1 MAVSHA
7 QLRAF
12 HAVAQAGSF
21 TRAAERLFLSQ
32 PAVSD
37 QVRKLEEQYGV
48 LLFNRTKRT
57 VQLTELGERLLGIT
71 QRLYAVAA
79 EAQELLSS
87 SRALQTGR
95 LTLAV
100 DSPVHVLPFIARFNA
115 RYPGIRF
122 NLVTGNTDEALA
134 RLFAYQADFAVL
146 GRPVQDEALISLVLS
161 SSPLLAFVAAD
172 HPWAGRE
179 SIVLA
184 DLDDQPLVL
193 RERGS
198 MTRQLIEEELQR
210 EGLRLRS
217 AIEVEGREA
226 VFETVAGG
234 LGVGIVSAAEFGSS
248 RSLCALPILDCRQ
261 RMTET
266 LVCLREQGSR
276 RIIETFLELVR
287 SNPSA

>member
-1 MAVSHA
+1 MAVSNA

-12 HAVAQAGSF
+12 HAVAQQGSF

-37 QVRKLEEQYGV
+37 QVRKLEEQFGV
-48 LLFNRTKRT
+48 LLFHRTKRS
-57 VQLTELGERLLGIT
+57 VRLTELGEQLLGIT

-87 SRALQTGR
+87 SRALQSGS

-100 DSPVHVLPFIARFNA
+100 DSPVHVLPFIAQFKA

-122 NLVTGNTDEALA
+122 SLVTGNTDEALA
-134 RLFAYQADFAVL
+134 RLFEYKADFAVL
-146 GRPVQDEALISLVLS
+146 GRPMEDEKLTSHVLS
-161 SSPLLAFVAAD
+161 RAPLVAFVGPE
-172 HPWAGRE
+172 HPWAARE

-184 DLDDQPLVL
+184 DLDNMPLVL

-198 MTRQLIEEELQR
+198 MTRQTIEEEMQR
-210 EGLRLRS
+210 IGARVSR

-226 VFETVAGG
+226 VFEMVAGG
-234 LGVGIVSAAEFGSS
+234 LGVGIVSAAEFGGS
-248 RSLCALPILDCRQ
+248 RNMRALPIEDCQ
-261 RMTET
+261 RHMTET
-266 LVCLREQGSR
+266 LVCLRTQSAR
-276 RIIETFLELVR
+276 RIIATFLEVVR
-287 SNPSA
+287 SNRNG